1 MDEYW
6 CKCNKNGQ
14 DKKCDSR
21 PNWEIDTREQKIN
34 EMIKLEIEWYRQHN
48 YCTTYRETGRRKKK
62 QKQYEM
68 EGQNK

>member
-21 PNWEIDTREQKIN
+21 PNWEIDTRE
-34 EMIKLEIEWYRQHN
+34 YRQ
-48 YCTTYRETGRRKKK
+48 
-62 QKQYEM
+62 
-68 EGQNK
+68 